1 MFRWALSV
9 VYGIVVLQK
18 RKGATIMKKTNTKT
32 NEWKEYCESKLA
44 ILVRDHN
51 HYKKVKYTAAVK
63 DYRTAIDNL
72 IYFADR
78 QGVKVGYTVDNKGY
92 LAIA

>member
-1 MFRWALSV
+1 MT
-9 VYGIVVLQK
+9 K
-18 RKGATIMKKTNTKT
+18 ENTEMKT
-32 NEWKEYCESKLA
+32 YCESKLT

-72 IYFADR
+72 ICFAEC
-78 QGVKVGYTVDNKGY
+78 QGIKMGYTVDKKGY
-92 LAIA
+92 LTIA